1 MINALLQTALKYPS
15 YFSLGALVLSTF
27 FAGSMLK
34 GDRIRTQE
42 IKEEL
47 REIQAQTEQSLA
59 EVEQIQTNL
68 DQEDARLV
76 SEITQAY
83 EVIAELNE
91 KARVVRADIEEAE
104 ERAKELQLKV
114 DKSGGEIQNSG
125 RFFSN

>member
-104 ERAKELQLKV
+104 ERDKELQTQRNEH
-114 DKSGGEIQNSG
+114 GQGINNSG